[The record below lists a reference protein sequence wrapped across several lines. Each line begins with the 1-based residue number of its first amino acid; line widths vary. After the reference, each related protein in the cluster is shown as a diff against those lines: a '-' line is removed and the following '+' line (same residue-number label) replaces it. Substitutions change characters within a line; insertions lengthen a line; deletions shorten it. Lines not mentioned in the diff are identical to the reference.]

1 MSKLKMVQSLPS
13 GGNASVQ
20 LLGDVTGIHAEV
32 QKTNAMLAPLASL
45 PEKLRALLEQ
55 DKQLREGSGKAV
67 REILEVGK
75 ALALERSHLSSVR
88 KRLENETACLRALEK
103 SLRKSAIEHR
113 SAVNMKLWHVVA
125 AAVVAGVVVLN
136 VEPAVAWLW
145 GSKDAAQAQAW
156 RELVTRASGEERGV
170 LTQIRKRQQDERG
183 HWK

>member
-1 MSKLKMVQSLPS
+1 MSKL
-13 GGNASVQ
+13 
-20 LLGDVTGIHAEV
+20 I
-32 QKTNAMLAPLASL
+32 SL
-45 PEKLRALLEQ
+45 PEKFRALLEQ
-55 DKQLREGSGKAV
+55 DKQLREDSGKAV

-75 ALALERSHLSSVR
+75 ALEHERSHLSSLR

-145 GSKDAAQAQAW
+145 GAEDAAQAQAW
-156 RELVTRASGEERGV
+156 RELVTRASGKERAA
-170 LTQIRKRQQDERG
+170 LTEIRKRQQDER
-183 HWK
+183 